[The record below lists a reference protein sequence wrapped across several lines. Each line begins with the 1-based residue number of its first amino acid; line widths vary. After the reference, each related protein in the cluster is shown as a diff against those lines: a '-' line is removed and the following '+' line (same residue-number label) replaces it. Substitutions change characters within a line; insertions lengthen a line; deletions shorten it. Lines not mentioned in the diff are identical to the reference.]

1 MKISRR
7 DFLKGSAATT
17 AAALLGSTFLG
28 SEAFAEP
35 TAGELN
41 EENSIWDMEEVGE
54 PTETMETQMCII
66 GGGGTGLAA
75 ACQARQLGLDVL
87 LLEKRGATGG
97 SFIGT
102 EGLFAA
108 QSSMQKALGVDFTPS
123 EVIAK
128 VMDFHH
134 WIPDIDMYNAFFN
147 KSAST
152 VDWLIDLGVEF
163 DHVQSLGDSE
173 VCWHVYKGSD
183 HPGIE
188 FMASMLAAAE
198 KLEVPIELKTAVK
211 KILLDDE
218 GKVEGVLAVREDG
231 TVVKVVAPVVL
242 IATGGY
248 SNNIELASYLTGMP
262 EDLFQPCGQFDLT
275 GDGIKMGK
283 SLGAA
288 LAHAPGTIAFYG
300 PVPRGSAWTKPL
312 NGLTLQPIVWVNQN
326 GRRFVREDMFLKNF
340 AFAGLACAKQK
351 KIFTLCNQA
360 MLDRLESGEGALTPC
375 GVWLAVGQQLPTVG
389 QEMQDNID
397 KGTAFVADTIE
408 ELAEKMG
415 VDPESLAA
423 TWTRYNELCKEGKDA
438 DLQKPDEYMISME
451 EGPFYAVDCQNGYF
465 CSVGG
470 LAVTDK
476 TEVKKE
482 DDTIIPGL
490 YAGGC
495 DTGGFYGDSYD
506 VGIAGGSCAGWA
518 MNSGRIA
525 AEQAKEYLEKI

>member
-1 MKISRR
+1 MEISRR
-7 DFLKGSAATT
+7 DFLKGSVS
-17 AAALLGSTFLG
+17 AAAVALVGAALPGVQAS
-28 SEAFAEP
+28 AEP
-35 TAGELN
+35 VAGELN
-41 EENSIWDMEEVGE
+41 EENAIWALEEVGE
-54 PTETMETQMCII
+54 PTETVETQMCII

-87 LLEKRGATGG
+87 LLEKRAVTGG

-108 QSSMQKALGVDFTPS
+108 QSSMQKELGVDFTPAD
-123 EVIAK
+123 VIAK

-134 WIPDIDMYNAFFN
+134 WIPDIDMYYAFFN

-152 VDWLIDLGVEF
+152 VDWLMDLGVEF

-183 HPGIE
+183 HPGVE
-188 FMASMLAAAE
+188 FMASMLAAAQ
-198 KLEVPIELKTAVK
+198 KLEVPIELNTAAK
-211 KILLDDE
+211 KIVLDDE
-218 GKVEGVLAVREDG
+218 GKVEGVIAVKADG
-231 TVVKVVAPVVL
+231 TVIKVNAPVVL
-242 IATGGY
+242 IACGGY
-248 SNNIELASYLTGMP
+248 SNNIPLASYLSGMP
-262 EDLFQPCGQFDLT
+262 EDLFQPCGKFDLN

-283 SLGAA
+283 SIGAT

-300 PVPRGSAWTKPL
+300 PVPRTSAWTRPL

-326 GRRFVREDMFLKNF
+326 GKRFCREDMFLKNF
-340 AFAGLACAKQK
+340 AFAGQACAKQK
-351 KIFTLCNQA
+351 KIFTVCNQA
-360 MLDRLESGEGALTPC
+360 MVDRVATGEGALTPC
-375 GVWLAVGQQLPTVG
+375 GVWLAVGQTLPTMPDELA
-389 QEMQDNID
+389 QSIE
-397 KGTAFVADTIE
+397 KGGAYVADTIE

-415 VDPESLAA
+415 VDKDNLAA
-423 TWTRYNELCKEGKDA
+423 TWNNYNEMCKAGKDTE
-438 DLQKPDEYMISME
+438 LQKPDEYMVDMS
-451 EGPFYAVDCQNGYF
+451 EGPFYAIDCQNGYF

-476 TEVKKE
+476 TQVKKD

-495 DTGGFYGDSYD
+495 DTGGFYGDCYD

-525 AEQAKEYLEKI
+525 AEQAKEYIANL